1 MSEDSRPGSRI
12 AIVKELVT
20 LPPLL
25 LDRHL
30 TLQILVNLIANA
42 RQSMDNVS
50 ERPHRLT
57 MRVEVAATSNESR
70 LRISI
75 VDNGE
80 GIASENLSRLFV
92 HGFTTRKAG
101 HGFGLHSSALA
112 AQAMGGTL
120 TAHSDGPDTGAAFT
134 LELPTRTA
142 LNSPASTGR
151 A

>member
-1 MSEDSRPGSRI
+1 MPGRRI
-12 AIVKELVT
+12 AIVRELAT

-42 RQSMDNVS
+42 RQSMDKVS

-57 MRVEVAATSNESR
+57 MRVEATATSDESR
-70 LRISI
+70 LRICI
-75 VDNGE
+75 ADNGE
-80 GIASENLSRLFV
+80 GIAPENLEQVFV
-92 HGFTTRKAG
+92 HGFTTRKGG

-112 AQAMGGTL
+112 AQTMGGTL

-134 LELPTRTA
+134 LELPLRTS
-142 LNSPASTGR
+142 LVLPHDQ
-151 A
+151 